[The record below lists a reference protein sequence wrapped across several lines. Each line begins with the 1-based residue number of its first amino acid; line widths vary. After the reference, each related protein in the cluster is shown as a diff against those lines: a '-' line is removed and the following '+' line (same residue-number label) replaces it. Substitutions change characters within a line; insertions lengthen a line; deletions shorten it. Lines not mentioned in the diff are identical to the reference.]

1 VHSAVAAEDPE
12 AADYLATLVA
22 SNLVAGNSYE
32 VLVNGD
38 QAFPA
43 MLDAIAHARKR
54 ISFETFVYEEGQVAN
69 QFTDA
74 LEKAAQRGVTVYV
87 ILDAVGAN
95 SIDIDHVK
103 RLRAAG
109 CTIVNFNPTS
119 WYTLEEVNYRTHRKI
134 LVVDGTIGFT
144 GGLGVADHWLGHA
157 QDPDHWRDTHFRI
170 EGPVV
175 AQLQAAFMENWI
187 EITGRVLHGEA
198 YLAEHDFQRV
208 HELDA
213 SVIRNRRQMN
223 VDETFA
229 CAGGVGRTYSGELVA
244 GTANTEHRVRDETDF
259 EFALGDF
266 THHRIDQKRHVIIDD
281 LDHRHRVAVG

>member
-1 VHSAVAAEDPE
+1 MKNLRADHPWLVRIVKTVLVAIGITAFVLAIAQDQETVKVRSAVAEEDPE

-38 QAFPA
+38 QAFLA

-54 ISFETFVYEEGQVAN
+54 ISFDTFVYEEGQVAN

-144 GGLGVADHWLGHA
+144 GWLGVGD
-157 QDPDHWRDTHFRI
+157 
-170 EGPVV
+170 
-175 AQLQAAFMENWI
+175 
-187 EITGRVLHGEA
+187 
-198 YLAEHDFQRV
+198 
-208 HELDA
+208 
-213 SVIRNRRQMN
+213 
-223 VDETFA
+223 
-229 CAGGVGRTYSGELVA
+229 
-244 GTANTEHRVRDETDF
+244 RVRR
-259 EFALGDF
+259 A
-266 THHRIDQKRHVIIDD
+266 
-281 LDHRHRVAVG
+281 A